1 MHRAEGSLKHP
12 RGRLVCIEQTPLPL
26 SAGFLPRSP
35 SAFFPDPAAF
45 LRSPASRVGA
55 QMLPKRRRV
64 RAGSPHSAVAS
75 STPPA
80 ARFPGVAIYLAEP
93 RMGRSRRA
101 FLTRLARSKGFRI
114 LDVYR
119 CAAPARAGRWR
130 DASPPG
136 AGVIMPVTLVCGLN
150 CGPGRELA
158 RSCCDSKQHL
168 RLWVPSQP

>member
-1 MHRAEGSLKHP
+1 
-12 RGRLVCIEQTPLPL
+12 
-26 SAGFLPRSP
+26 
-35 SAFFPDPAAF
+35 
-45 LRSPASRVGA
+45 
-55 QMLPKRRRV
+55 MLPKRRRRV
-64 RAGSPHSAVAS
+64 RAGSPHSALAS

-119 CAAPARAGRWR
+119 CAAPARARRWGGGMP
-130 DASPPG
+130 ASWG
-136 AGVIMPVTLVCGLN
+136 AGVFMPVTPVHGLN

-168 RLWVPSQP
+168 RLWVPSQPWYFAVAVWFSNPEFLFLKGCHRVRGFLKSHTRRDG